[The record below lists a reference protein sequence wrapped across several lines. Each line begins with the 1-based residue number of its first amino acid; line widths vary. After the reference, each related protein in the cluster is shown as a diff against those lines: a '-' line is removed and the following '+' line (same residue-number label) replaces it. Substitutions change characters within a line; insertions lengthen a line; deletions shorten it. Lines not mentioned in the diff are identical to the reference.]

1 MERMTCQKKHLFTS
15 IEDPRKKLAKV
26 AADIA
31 RVVKN
36 IEVKVV
42 PAKE

>member
-15 IEDPRKKLAKV
+15 MEGPRKKLAKV

-31 RVVKN
+31 RAAKN
-36 IEVKVV
+36 IEAKVV